1 MFALGCVV
9 LAIALCVL
17 ALCIWNALAWPAP
30 GLPGAPQDEGAVSVL
45 IPARNEAS
53 SIQDCVES
61 ALAQGDIAVEI
72 LVYDDHSTDGT
83 GELVAALQTRDA
95 RVRVLQPM
103 NLPEGWCG
111 KNFACARLA
120 AAARGQWL
128 LFLDA
133 DARLRDG
140 AIARMLH
147 EVKSR
152 NVTLLSCW
160 PGFVMSGFAER
171 LLMPMLNFLVFSIF
185 PAPLSLFRWDASLG
199 LAHGACLFVERA
211 AYARVGG
218 HEAVR
223 NEIFEDT
230 RIARVWRQ
238 RGERGICLDGQD
250 VVRVRMYGSFAEIWR
265 GFRKN
270 FFPAFHHAYVFW
282 IFLAFHA
289 VVFLLPFAA
298 LLLLM
303 IDLQV
308 AFPWIAAAAT
318 VLASRLVIAWRF
330 RQPLWPAL
338 LHPIAEVAL
347 LSLGVTSWWRCATGR
362 GVDWKGRQYR
372 ATH

>member
-1 MFALGCVV
+1 MFVLGCVV
-9 LAIALCVL
+9 LAVASGVL
-17 ALCIWNALAWPAP
+17 ALCVWNACAWPAP
-30 GLPGAPQDEGAVSVL
+30 RTPATPQEAGAVSVL

-53 SIQDCVES
+53 SIQECVES
-61 ALAQGDIAVEI
+61 VMAQGSLVDEI

-83 GELVAALQTRDA
+83 GDLVSAMQTRDA
-95 RVRVLQPM
+95 RVRLLKPM
-103 NLPEGWCG
+103 NLPDGWCG

-140 AIARMLH
+140 AVARMLH
-147 EVKSR
+147 EVKAR
-152 NVTLLSCW
+152 DVTLLSCW

-185 PAPLSLFRWDASLG
+185 PAPLSLQRWDASLG
-199 LAHGACLFVERA
+199 LAHGACLFVERG

-250 VVRVRMYGSFAEIWR
+250 AVRVRMYGSFTEIWR

-282 IFLAFHA
+282 LFLAFHA

-303 IDLQV
+303 IDFQIAL
-308 AFPWIAAAAT
+308 PWAAAAAT
-318 VLASRLVIAWRF
+318 VLAARLILAWRF

-347 LSLGVTSWWRCATGR
+347 LSLGVASWWRCATGR

>member
-1 MFALGCVV
+1 MFVLGC
-9 LAIALCVL
+9 LILTATLGLL
-17 ALCIWNALAWPAP
+17 ALSVWNALAWPAP
-30 GLPGAPQDEGAVSVL
+30 GRPTTQEEGVVSVL
-45 IPARNEAS
+45 IPARNEEL
-53 SIQDCVES
+53 SIEACIES
-61 ALAQGDIAVEI
+61 ILIQGAAVCEI

-83 GELVAALQTRDA
+83 GECVATMQTQDP
-95 RVRVLQPM
+95 RVRVLPPI
-103 NLPEGWCG
+103 NLPDGWCG

-120 AAARGQWL
+120 AAARGEWL

-133 DARLRDG
+133 DARLQDG
-140 AIARMLH
+140 AIARMVH
-147 EVKSR
+147 EVKTR

-160 PGFVMSGFAER
+160 PGFIMTTFPER

-185 PAPLSLFRWDASLG
+185 PAPLSLRRWDASLG

-211 AYARVGG
+211 AYARAGG

-250 VVRVRMYGSFAEIWR
+250 VVHVRMYGSFAEIWR

-270 FFPAFHHAYVFW
+270 FYPAFHHAYVFW
-282 IFLAFHA
+282 LFLAFHA
-289 VVFLLPFAA
+289 VVFLLPFTAPI
-298 LLLLM
+298 LLM
-303 IDLQV
+303 VDLQS
-308 AFPWIAAAAT
+308 ALPWTAAAAT
-318 VLASRLVIAWRF
+318 VLAVRVVIARRF

-338 LHPIAEVAL
+338 LHPVAEVVL
-347 LSLGVTSWWRCATGR
+347 LCLGVASWWRCATGR